1 MNRNGWILA
10 GSTAALAGAFALS
23 LAQTPAT
30 APPVASAA
38 TPDPVSVPAPA
49 AIAAPVVAAP
59 VAVAPKAI
67 APTPAPGVV
76 AGSAGMVIAI
86 DPETGV
92 VGLPTPEQMDE
103 MKITEDDAVSRS
115 AAGLVEV
122 RHASGAVS
130 IDLQGRFQDYAIVR
144 RAADGTLTFGCIDHP
159 ADIDHAHT
167 APAALEEK

>member
-38 TPDPVSVPAPA
+38 TPDPVSAPAPA

-67 APTPAPGVV
+67 APTPAPGIV
-76 AGSAGMVIAI
+76 AGSAGMVVAI
-86 DPETGV
+86 DPETGEA
-92 VGLPTPEQMDE
+92 GMPSEQQLAE
-103 MKITEDDAVSRS
+103 MKLTEAEAVDRDH
-115 AAGLVEV
+115 GGVVTQFPNGTVML
-122 RHASGAVS
+122 
-130 IDLQGRFQDYAIVR
+130 DLQGRNQDYAVVKR
-144 RAADGTLTFGCIDHP
+144 TADGKVVAGCIQRPEDLEHVNLTP
-159 ADIDHAHT
+159 T
-167 APAALEEK
+167 ELEEK